1 MSDRP
6 PILFLL
12 LASIMLTASAFEA
25 YKAWKKEGLAQ
36 SPKFRYT
43 VKINGNN

>member
-6 PILFLL
+6 TILFLL
-12 LASIMLTASAFEA
+12 LASIMMAACTYEAF
-25 YKAWKKEGLAQ
+25 KAWKKEGLAQ

>member
-12 LASIMLTASAFEA
+12 LASIMLTASVFEA
-25 YKAWKKEGLAQ
+25 FKAWKKEELVQ

-43 VKINGNN
+43 VNLK